1 MRINEAMESINLRF
15 KSGNDVPVQRAY
27 VTAAEWD
34 LVRRYISALRRLL
47 GHRVELQGH

>member
-1 MRINEAMESINLRF
+1 MSINEAIESIDLRF
-15 KSGNDVPVQRAY
+15 KSGNEVPVQRAS

-34 LVRRYISALRRLL
+34 VVRRYISELRRLL